1 LISKHVDLIAIGFLL
16 AIIALFSSAKH
27 VVVMTMGGPV
37 HYFRLDSGRE
47 VRVPAVPQVP
57 AVPHMPR
64 IPLQRD

>member
-16 AIIALFSSAKH
+16 TAIALFSGAKH

-37 HYFRLDSGRE
+37 HYFKLDNGRE
-47 VRVPAVPQVP
+47 VRVPAVPRIP
-57 AVPHMPR
+57 AVPQMPR